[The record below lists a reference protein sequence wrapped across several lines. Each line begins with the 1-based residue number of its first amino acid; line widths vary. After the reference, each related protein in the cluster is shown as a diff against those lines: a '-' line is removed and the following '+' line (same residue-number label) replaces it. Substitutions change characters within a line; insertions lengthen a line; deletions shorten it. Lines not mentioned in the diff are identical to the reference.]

1 MVSKMA
7 GRKFKFRQNEE
18 AEEAAESAEPPV
30 PRVYIADFIMAQGRY
45 DLQFKRWI
53 RDIFRGTF

>member
-1 MVSKMA
+1 MA

-18 AEEAAESAEPPV
+18 AEESAEPPA

>member
-1 MVSKMA
+1 MA
-7 GRKFKFRQNEE
+7 GRKFKFRHNEE
-18 AEEAAESAEPPV
+18 AEEAAESAEPPA